1 MPEST
6 EKTKATAEKKDQ
18 QKQTL
23 SGTGSEKEPS
33 VWEKAAETIAGD
45 NKLMG
50 VALKIILSP
59 LTLIAGVGAII
70 WCFFK
75 IKGLKEEVEKL
86 KTENKKLEDEKIIQ
100 DEEYHRVKK
109 KYKKLKELNEAG
121 QESNVNGLGFIPQQF
136 LPVETTK
143 KKTYNTAYLD

>member
-1 MPEST
+1 MTESN
-6 EKTKATAEKKDQ
+6 EKTKAPAEKKDQ

-59 LTLIAGVGAII
+59 ITLIAGAGALI

-86 KTENKKLEDEKIIQ
+86 KTENKKFSDEKIIQ

-109 KYKKLKELNEAG
+109 KYKKLKELNETD
-121 QESNVNGLGFIPQQF
+121 QESNVNGLGFIPHQLF
-136 LPVETTK
+136 PGETAK

>member
-1 MPEST
+1 MPESN
-6 EKTKATAEKKDQ
+6 EKTKVTAEKKDQ

-59 LTLIAGVGAII
+59 LTLIAGIGAII

-86 KTENKKLEDEKIIQ
+86 KTENKKLGDEKIIQ

-109 KYKKLKELNEAG
+109 KYKKLKELSEAG
-121 QESNVNGLGFIPQQF
+121 QESNVNGLGFIPQQLF
-136 LPVETTK
+136 PGETTK